1 MYVRHI
7 SHVRTT
13 PLPTS
18 CKGAAMGH
26 KEMGSSRP
34 LAADPSSSEN
44 DDAATYPHKTR
55 HTKCDKY
62 CCRITICMLIATV
75 VAIIL
80 TFTVFHIEDPV
91 VEINVVRVTEL
102 ELMYRTISK
111 PGTNVSLTVDV
122 SLRNPNVLLLFVYGN
137 TTTTLYYHDIV
148 VGEAQGPAGRA
159 GPRRTARMNIT
170 VDVSTDRLI
179 SYPNVNEDVSSGLL
193 TMSSYSRI
201 QGGRVELFKGL
212 IKKRIN
218 ILSMNCTITFNISSQ
233 AIEEQ
238 KCKP

>member
-1 MYVRHI
+1 
-7 SHVRTT
+7 
-13 PLPTS
+13 
-18 CKGAAMGH
+18 
-26 KEMGSSRP
+26 
-34 LAADPSSSEN
+34 
-44 DDAATYPHKTR
+44 
-55 HTKCDKY
+55 
-62 CCRITICMLIATV
+62 MLIATV

-148 VGEAQGPAGRA
+148 VGEAQGPAGGA

-193 TMSSYSRI
+193 TMSS
-201 QGGRVELFKGL
+201 
-212 IKKRIN
+212 
-218 ILSMNCTITFNISSQ
+218 
-233 AIEEQ
+233 
-238 KCKP
+238 